1 MKRYKFSVTVP
12 RNISSPKVLLLPVR
26 RVLSQAFQKGQ
37 WSPPFISL
45 FFFPLFPSFSLFL
58 YLFTCHPIYLLVF
71 FFVFYFLFIAIS
83 SRSLWRVVL
92 FPNSLS
98 HPPENLFLI
107 KKKKNPYITRKE
119 SHIFQRLFHPY
130 FNTLEEFLSFSKSY
144 QFQNYF
150 SSVDRFPIKKNQ
162 IIKLNKWIKKIKK

>member
-45 FFFPLFPSFSLFL
+45 FFFPLFPSFPLFL

-98 HPPENLFLI
+98 HPPEKSFLNF
-107 KKKKNPYITRKE
+107 KKSIHAYHARSLI
-119 SHIFQRLFHPY
+119 
-130 FNTLEEFLSFSKSY
+130 FSKNFFIPILTLWKSSFP
-144 QFQNYF
+144 FQSLTNF
-150 SSVDRFPIKKNQ
+150 KIIFPPLIDF
-162 IIKLNKWIKKIKK
+162 L